1 MANNSQTTC
10 SECGGKLIQE
20 YEGDWQIKDPDL
32 VETNY
37 ICNNCGVQVQIEETV
52 NELRIAR
59 DDIPGISSRSVSVTN
74 PDRVQK
80 DFLGK
85 KTKPL
90 TVTKIRGLETGTGEE
105 RRIAEQYDK
114 IDRLLQ
120 QDLFVTIDPET
131 GMEIEKIRNVTRPVI
146 EDIKRLSLNAIKNK
160 KHLRTKILLG
170 ACLYEALKIH
180 HTPVTFGE
188 IAKYLA
194 KTENSVNPKEME
206 KSISSLYSKLR
217 TESEFGKAIISEHMP
232 INPIECLTGPI
243 LRESKVSEY
252 SINHVY
258 GKAREIFQK
267 LEGNSFFEGKNPLGI
282 AAALVFTSMKELRIK
297 PVGAQRKVAAAFGVS
312 DLTVRTNS
320 AMIDTILERNS
331 A

>member
-52 NELRIAR
+52 NELRVTR
-59 DDIPGISSRSVSVTN
+59 DDIPGIASRSASVTN

-80 DFLGK
+80 DFLGQT
-85 KTKPL
+85 TKSL
-90 TVTKIRGLETGTGEE
+90 TVTKIRGLEKGTREE
-105 RRIAEQYDK
+105 RRIAEQYNK

-120 QDLFVTIDPET
+120 QEFLYT
-131 GMEIEKIRNVTRPVI
+131 GLPKITTPIKEEILH
-146 EDIKRLSLNAIKNK
+146 LSLVAIKNR
-160 KHLRTKILLG
+160 KHLRSKILLG

-180 HTPVTFGE
+180 NKPTSLKQIAESLSRTE
-188 IAKYLA
+188 I
-194 KTENSVNPKEME
+194 SINPKELE
-206 KSISSLYSKLR
+206 KSIFQLYSKLR
-217 TESEFGKAIISEHMP
+217 TESEFSKAIIIKSVP
-232 INPIECLTGPI
+232 INPIECVTGNV
-243 LRESKVSEY
+243 LRECRVSEF
-252 SINHVY
+252 SMPNIH
-258 GKAREIFQK
+258 KKSRELFEK
-267 LEGNSFFEGKNPLGI
+267 LEEASIFEGKSPLGI
-282 AAALVFTSMKELRIK
+282 AAALVLKSMEIWNLK
-297 PVGAQRKVAAAFGVS
+297 PVQAKIARAFGVS
-312 DLTVRTNS
+312 DLTVRNNS